1 MTVNK
6 KDLQS
11 IMDYIHFRFNY
22 TSDVEER
29 GLPDHWV
36 DQDELNRDL
45 DKSQRA
51 DFKDDCDGFA
61 LACRYKCRQLSIPS
75 RLVLCRTETGE
86 YHLVLEV
93 EGWILDNRSKW
104 VVKRDYVDYTWI
116 SISGFSKGDDWRSIF
131 GGTE

>member
-1 MTVNK
+1 MTAK
-6 KDLQS
+6 IKDLQS
-11 IMDYIHFRFNY
+11 ILDYVNFRFNY
-22 TSDVEER
+22 TSDFEER

-61 LACRYKCRQLSIPS
+61 LACRYKCRQLNIPS
-75 RLVLCRTETGE
+75 RLVFCRTETGV

-93 EGWILDNRSKW
+93 EGWVLDNRYKW
-104 VVKRDYVDYTWI
+104 VMARDKLGYTWI
-116 SISGFSKGDDWRSIF
+116 SISGFEKGDDWRSIL
-131 GGTE
+131 GDTE